1 MRQEISLL
9 IKKNR
14 GRNSFFYKIVTNKA
28 FLLMLLPGVILEIIF
43 HYLPMFGI
51 IIAFKRINFAKGIL
65 KSDWVGFKN
74 FEFFLK
80 TPDAFNITRN
90 TVLYNLV
97 FIFLGLVIAVFCAII
112 LNEIV
117 NMKLKKFYQTSM
129 LLPYFLSWMVVSYLV
144 YSFLNYDYGF
154 MNRVVLKLFDQEG
167 ITWYTSINAW
177 PFILIF
183 LHIWKVTGYSC
194 VIYFAAIAGIDP
206 ELYEA
211 CEIDG
216 ASRWQKIWSIT
227 VPFLKPT
234 MIIMTTLAV
243 GKIFNADFGLFY
255 QTTLRLGNG
264 ILKPAADVI
273 DTYVYDALINM
284 SELGMASAASLYQS
298 IVGFITIMIANLI
311 VRKIDRD
318 SSLF

>member
-1 MRQEISLL
+1 MRQEISL
-9 IKKNR
+9 ITKKNKDK
-14 GRNSFFYKIVTNKA
+14 NSFFHKIVTNKA
-28 FLLMLLPGVILEIIF
+28 FLLMILPGIILEIIF

-51 IIAFKRINFAKGIL
+51 IIAFKSVNYAKGIL

-80 TPDAFNITRN
+80 TPDALSITRN
-90 TVLYNLV
+90 TVLYNLI
-97 FIFLGLVIAVFCAII
+97 FIFLGLVIAVFCAIV

-117 NMKLKKFYQTSM
+117 NVNLKKFYQTAM

-144 YSFLNYDYGF
+144 YSFLSYDYGF
-154 MNRVVLKLFDQEG
+154 MNRVVLKLFGQEG
-167 ITWYTSINAW
+167 ITWYTNINVW
-177 PFILIF
+177 PFILVF

-211 CEIDG
+211 CEMDG
-216 ASRWQKIWSIT
+216 ASRWQKISNIT
-227 VPFLKPT
+227 IPFLKPI

-243 GKIFNADFGLFY
+243 GRIFNADFGLFY

-298 IVGFITIMIANLI
+298 VVGFITIMIANLI